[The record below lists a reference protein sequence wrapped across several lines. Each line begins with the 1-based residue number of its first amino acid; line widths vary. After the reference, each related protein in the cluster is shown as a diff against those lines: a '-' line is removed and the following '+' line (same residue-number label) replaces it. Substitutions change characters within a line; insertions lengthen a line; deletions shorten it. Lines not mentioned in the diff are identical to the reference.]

1 MALLSLVAL
10 TGGAVMCLLVSLLL
24 FMGLLAFS
32 ALNLVP
38 LKLKSSLFWQSK
50 YFQ

>member
-10 TGGAVMCLLVSLLL
+10 TGGAVVSL
-24 FMGLLAFS
+24 GLSASVHGSLGFS